1 MLAMK
6 CVEARTSSGFT
17 LVELMVVV
25 AILAVL
31 GAIGVP
37 SFRDMLLNQRLA
49 TAAQGFGAAL
59 SFARM
64 EAIQRAQ
71 GVEVIALAGGDW
83 SEGWVVRTWTN
94 DVYRT
99 LRRFD
104 RLPQGVSIDTTLGG
118 GFAQGLRYDG
128 NGFSRQT
135 AKASFSAGCLT
146 LKAETGRRA
155 SIIVSASGRAKVCNP
170 DVSGDCGLGA
180 CGRGEK
186 EEGGT

>member
-1 MLAMK
+1 MRG
-6 CVEARTSSGFT
+6 VEGRASAGFT

-25 AILAVL
+25 AVMAVL
-31 GAIGVP
+31 AAIGVP

-49 TAAQGFGAAL
+49 TAAQGFGSAL

-71 GVEVIALAGGDW
+71 GVEVIALAGNDW
-83 SEGWVVRTWTN
+83 SEGWVVRSGS
-94 DVYRT
+94 DASLQT

-135 AKASFSAGCLT
+135 AKSGFSAGCLT

>member
-1 MLAMK
+1 M
-6 CVEARTSSGFT
+6 
-17 LVELMVVV
+17 
-25 AILAVL
+25 
-31 GAIGVP
+31 
-37 SFRDMLLNQRLA
+37 
-49 TAAQGFGAAL
+49 
-59 SFARM
+59 
-64 EAIQRAQ
+64 
-71 GVEVIALAGGDW
+71 IALAGNDW
-83 SEGWVVRTWTN
+83 SEGWVVRSGS
-94 DVYRT
+94 DASLQT

-135 AKASFSAGCLT
+135 AKSGFSAGCLT

-170 DVSGDCGLGA
+170 DVSGDCGLGV
-180 CGRGEK
+180 CGRSEK